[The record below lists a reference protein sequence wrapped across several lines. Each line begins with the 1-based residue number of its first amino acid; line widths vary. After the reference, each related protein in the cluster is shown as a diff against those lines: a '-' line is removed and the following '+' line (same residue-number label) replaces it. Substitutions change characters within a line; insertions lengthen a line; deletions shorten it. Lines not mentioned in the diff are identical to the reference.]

1 MGSSTYSFNDRA
13 TRATASGYHTKS
25 ADEIFEQN
33 KKRQIHDSMDP
44 KKAKIREARD
54 SATHPATVPII
65 LSLDVTGSMG
75 TIPHFLVKEGLPHM
89 MQGIIDK
96 GTPDPALLFLA
107 VGDTTVDRYPL
118 QVGQFESGDQEL
130 DQWLTRTYLE
140 GGGGGNE
147 GESYLL
153 AWYFAAY
160 HTVHDA
166 WEKRGQK
173 GFLFTVGDE
182 PCLEGISASDLQ
194 KVMGEAYQ
202 TGVTADVL
210 LADAQKTYDVYH
222 LNIMQGQRGRAS
234 LEGWQQRLGV
244 RCIQVDNYEDVAKTI
259 TKIVNQELKTPQ
271 RYNKK
276 QVTGNKFMQLPGWKF
291 Q

>member
-1 MGSSTYSFNDRA
+1 MGNSSYSFSNRT
-13 TRATASGYHTKS
+13 TRATKSGYDTKS

-33 KKRQIHDSMDP
+33 RKRRIHDSMDP
-44 KKAKIREARD
+44 KNAKIREARD
-54 SATHPATVPII
+54 SKEHPNTVPII

-75 TIPHFLVKEGLPHM
+75 KIPHFLVKEGLPHM
-89 MQGIIDK
+89 MQGIIDE
-96 GTPDPALLFLA
+96 GTPDPALLFIA
-107 VGDTTVDRYPL
+107 VGDSTCDQVPL

-130 DQWLTRTYLE
+130 DQWLTRTYIE

-160 HTVHDA
+160 HTVTDA
-166 WEKRGQK
+166 MEKRGHK

-182 PCLEGISASDLQ
+182 PCLECISNGDLQ
-194 KVMGEAYQ
+194 KIMGEKYE

-210 LADAQKTYDVYH
+210 LADAQKLYDVYH
-222 LNIMQGQRGRAS
+222 LHVLQGQRGKDS
-234 LEGWQQRLGV
+234 LEGWKTRLGQ
-244 RCIQVDNYEDVAKTI
+244 RCIPISDYKDVAKTL

-276 QVTGNKFMQLPGWKF
+276 QVAGNKFLSLSK
-291 Q
+291 

>member
-1 MGSSTYSFNDRA
+1 MGGSTYSFTDRT
-13 TRATASGYHTKS
+13 TRATASGYSTKS

-33 KKRQIHDSMDP
+33 KKRVIHDSMDP
-44 KKAKIREARD
+44 KNAKLREARD
-54 SATHPATVPII
+54 SAAHPNTVPII

-75 TIPHFLVKEGLPHM
+75 KIPHYLVKDGLPHM
-89 MQGIIDK
+89 MQGIIDE
-96 GTPDPALLFLA
+96 GTLDPALLFLA
-107 VGDTTVDRYPL
+107 VGDSTVDMVPL

-160 HTVHDA
+160 HTVTDA

-182 PCLEGISASDLQ
+182 PCLEGVSKNELERI
-194 KVMGEAYQ
+194 MGDKYE
-202 TGVTADVL
+202 TGVMADVL

-222 LNIMQGQRGRAS
+222 LHILQGQRGKDS
-234 LEGWQQRLGV
+234 LEGWQKRLGQ
-244 RCIQVDNYEDVAKTI
+244 RCIPVGNYEDVAKTI

-276 QVTGNKFMQLPGWKF
+276 QVTGNKFMALPK
-291 Q
+291 

>member
-1 MGSSTYSFNDRA
+1 MGSSTYSSTDRA
-13 TRATASGYHTKS
+13 TRATASGYSTKS

-33 KKRQIHDSMDP
+33 RKREIHDSMDP
-44 KKAKIREARD
+44 KKAKLREARD

-75 TIPHFLVKEGLPHM
+75 NIPHSLVKEGLPHM

-166 WEKRGQK
+166 WEKRGHK

-182 PCLEGISASDLQ
+182 PCLEGVSATDLQ
-194 KVMGEAYQ
+194 KVMGEPYQ

-222 LNIMQGQRGRAS
+222 LNIMQGQRGRDS
-234 LEGWQQRLGV
+234 LAGWQQRLGV
-244 RCIQVDNYEDVAKTI
+244 KCIKVDDYKDVAKTI
-259 TKIVNQELKTPQ
+259 TTIVNQELKAPA

-276 QVTGNKFMQLPGWKF
+276 QVTGNKFMQLPG
-291 Q
+291 

>member
-1 MGSSTYSFNDRA
+1 MGSSSYSFTDRT
-13 TRATASGYHTKS
+13 TRATASGYTTKS

-33 KKRQIHDSMDP
+33 RKRQIHDSMDP
-44 KKAKIREARD
+44 KKAKLREARD
-54 SATHPATVPII
+54 SAAHPQTVPIV
-65 LSLDVTGSMG
+65 LTLDVTGSMG
-75 TIPHFLVKEGLPHM
+75 SIPHFLVKEGLPHM
-89 MQGIIDK
+89 MQGIIDE

-107 VGDTTVDRYPL
+107 VGDTTCDKYPL

-160 HTVHDA
+160 HTVTDS

-182 PCLEGISASDLQ
+182 PCLDGVSAADLT
-194 KVMGEAYQ
+194 KIMGEPYQ
-202 TGVTADVL
+202 TGVMADVL

-222 LNIMQGQRGRAS
+222 LHIMQGQRGKSS
-234 LEGWQQRLGV
+234 LAGWQQRLGTK
-244 RCIQVDNYEDVAKTI
+244 CIAVEDYKDVAKTI
-259 TKIVNQELKTPQ
+259 TKIVNQELKTPA

-276 QVTGNKFMQLPGWKF
+276 QVTGNKFMQLPS
-291 Q
+291 